1 MKKLSALIL
10 VVAAVIMTLGY
21 LLQLSPLISVS
32 ISIFA
37 AMLLVAAFIYFRK
50 VWFFR
55 CPVREAP
62 QDSNIIVSPADGRIM
77 YIRRLKG
84 NRVVSNK
91 IGEDIELH
99 EITQLE
105 NRNIDGGWLIG
116 IYMTPFDVHYNY
128 APIDGTVEEIAHF
141 QGRLNLP
148 MVDLWE
154 YINFTL
160 LRRAVNLFSRKFHFT
175 NERMTMRFNGKKIV
189 VYAVLIADKFV
200 NKIKTF
206 VNSGDPVHI
215 SQQVSF
221 IGRGSQVD
229 IVIPDSSVSIEVKEG
244 MRVYGGRTI
253 VGRYP

>member
-1 MKKLSALIL
+1 MKKLSALII
-10 VVAAVIMTLGY
+10 VVCAFVMIFGH
-21 LLQLSPLISVS
+21 LLQLPVKVS
-32 ISIFA
+32 ISISLILA
-37 AMLLVAAFIYFRK
+37 VLLIAAFIYFRK

-55 CPVREAP
+55 CPVRKAP
-62 QDSNIIVSPADGRIM
+62 SDKNIIVSPADGRVM
-77 YIRRLKG
+77 YIRKLKG
-84 NRVVSNK
+84 NKVVSTK

-99 EITQLE
+99 EITRLE
-105 NRNIDGGWLIG
+105 NRNIDNGWLIG

-128 APIDGTVEEIAHF
+128 APIDGIVEEIAHF
-141 QGRLNLP
+141 PSRLNLP

-175 NERMTMRFNGKKIV
+175 NERMTIRFKGKEIV

-206 VNSGDPVHI
+206 VNTGDSVHI

-229 IVIPDSSVSIEVKEG
+229 IVIPDPSVRIEIREG
-244 MRVYGGRTI
+244 MQVYGGRTI
-253 VGRYP
+253 VGRYS